1 MTENELR
8 QKYVK
13 TAIGYIG
20 VAEYTAGHKEILAW
34 YNKQDP
40 LPRGVKMVESYDW
53 CAAFDTAMAVKAGII
68 DIVPGECSCN
78 RQISL
83 WKSIGRWQENDAYI
97 PEPGDLIY
105 YDWQDSGKG
114 DNVGEADHVGIVVSV
129 SGNRIKVIEGNKGD
143 KVAYRTLSV
152 NGRYIRGYGLP
163 DFASKA
169 TVKESPS
176 SKDIVY
182 TVQKGDTLS
191 GIAAKYGT
199 TYQALAAYNNIAD
212 ANKISVGQKIKIP
225 GTGSTSSSKSDNAVK
240 TESNK
245 VKYIKA
251 LQEAMNAAYS
261 AGLAVDGS
269 ARSLTQACIDKH
281 YLYYKIPTIK
291 NAHVSWLQD
300 TLKELGYDITVDGSF
315 GPATEKVVKQFQRD
329 HGLVVDGYAG
339 VKTHLMILSLL

>member
-13 TAIGYIG
+13 TAIGYHG
-20 VAEYTAGHKEILAW
+20 VAEHTAGHKEILAW
-34 YNKQDP
+34 YNKQEH

-78 RQISL
+78 RQIAL
-83 WKSIGRWQENDAYI
+83 WRAMGRWQENDAYI

-129 SGNRIKVIEGNKGD
+129 SGNTIKVIEGNKGD
-143 KVAYRTLSV
+143 RVAYRTLSV

-169 TVKESPS
+169 T
-176 SKDIVY
+176 SKKSIETIAQEVLDGKWGNGDARKTALKNAGY
-182 TVQKGDTLS
+182 DPETVQKKVNELLASPSDT
-191 GIAAKYGT
+191 
-199 TYQALAAYNNIAD
+199 
-212 ANKISVGQKIKIP
+212 
-225 GTGSTSSSKSDNAVK
+225 DNAK
-240 TESNK
+240 PKESNK
-245 VKYIKA
+245 VKYTKA

-261 AGLAVDGS
+261 VGLAVDGS
-269 ARSLTQACIDKH
+269 AGSLTQSCIDKH

-300 TLKELGYDITVDGSF
+300 ALKALGYTITVDGSF

-329 HGLVVDGYAG
+329 HGLIVDGYAG
-339 VKTHLMILSLL
+339 VKTHMMIISLL